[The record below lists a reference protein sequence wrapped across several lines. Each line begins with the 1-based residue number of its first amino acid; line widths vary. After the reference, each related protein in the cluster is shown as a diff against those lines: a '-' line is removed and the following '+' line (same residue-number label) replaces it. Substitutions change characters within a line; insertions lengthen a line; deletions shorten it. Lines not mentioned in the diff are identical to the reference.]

1 MGVCC
6 ASQNIEPNSMV
17 DMSKI
22 ENPKPINL
30 NKQSCINSK
39 STRAIINKKKRKYS
53 ITSNKKKYYTRRF

>member
-30 NKQSCINSK
+30 NKQSNYNKKEIKQIEEDND
-39 STRAIINKKKRKYS
+39 IINDESFKKKE
-53 ITSNKKKYYTRRF
+53 